1 MPDIFNQNN
10 LWVSIISISV
20 FFLILVLAGLIQIIL
35 QKLYKTAQSKNPTR
49 ILPQIIKLIKN
60 PIVGLICLSAPF
72 AAITIFNEINNTS
85 IQPLLKLVTHWGYK
99 VWWVIII
106 FWIANLLSKITQLIL
121 NNYI

>member
-60 PIVGLICLSAPF
+60 PKVGLICLY
-72 AAITIFNEINNTS
+72 ITPHFLRTTLYIVS
-85 IQPLLKLVTHWGYK
+85 PALKSHR
-99 VWWVIII
+99 
-106 FWIANLLSKITQLIL
+106 NRSKLYSTEHKHLFRKT
-121 NNYI
+121 